1 MSRNPNSL
9 LREFLDP
16 TLPLPEIHWET
27 VPEGVNP
34 IEAWDRFDENVEG
47 WVPVWFPIGDPCTG
61 RSYGEFERAF
71 LFNQGLER
79 ILGTMHR
86 WPLWGSAKDK
96 KRAVAFALLQ
106 MYCET
111 RSQGM
116 GGCRRE

>member
-9 LREFLDP
+9 LKEFLDQ

-27 VPEGVNP
+27 VPQGVNP

-47 WVPVWFPIGDPCTG
+47 WVPIWFPIGDPCTG

-71 LFNQGLER
+71 LFNRSLER
-79 ILGTMHR
+79 ILSTMHR
-86 WPLWGSAKDK
+86 WPLWGSAKDR

-111 RSQGM
+111 MSQGQ
-116 GGCRRE
+116 GGCRAE